1 MESSPSQGNSWQTIT
16 AALTGQMGPGRA
28 GPKWTNFLCPVHEAD
43 GRHHNPSLGVRYDP
57 AQGKTI
63 VRCWAGC
70 DDQDVLAKLNLQVRD
85 MWDRLPEHGRG
96 NRRSDVRGGRSRPSA
111 PVQQPWTSLA
121 DKAIDYAGFPVP
133 HKPSLGEPLGP
144 PENVHSYV
152 YRWPDGRIEGA
163 VIRQRVPYEHGY
175 GKAFTQRHW
184 TGTQWENTGFAPI
197 PFRLPEVVDAVAGG
211 REIYICEGE
220 QDVLHAFDAGQIATC
235 NAMGAVSWTRDH
247 AQWLAGAGRVIVV
260 ADRDRPGYRHA
271 ARVAETLHGHVGE
284 IRVLQAAAG
293 KDLSDHLDAGLGL
306 EQLER
311 VPHLD
316 RHYRQPVQPLRQIT
330 RSR

>member
-1 MESSPSQGNSWQTIT
+1 MQPTPSQGNSWQIIT
-16 AALTGQMGPGRA
+16 AALTAQMGPGRA

-43 GRHHNPSLGVRYDP
+43 GRHHNPSLGLRYDQV
-57 AQGKTI
+57 QGKTI

-85 MWDRLPEHGRG
+85 MWDQLPERGHGSSRG
-96 NRRSDVRGGRSRPSA
+96 HAPGGRPQQSPA
-111 PVQQPWTSLA
+111 PQRMSLA
-121 DKAIDYAGFPVP
+121 DKAIDYARFPVP
-133 HKPSLGEPLGP
+133 HKPPLGEPLGP

-184 TGTQWENTGFAPI
+184 TGTEWENTGFAPI
-197 PFRLPEVVDAVAGG
+197 PYRLPELANAVAGG
-211 REIYICEGE
+211 REIYVCEGE
-220 QDVLHAFDAGQIATC
+220 QDVLRAFQAGQIATC
-235 NAMGAVSWTRDH
+235 NAMGAGSWTRDH
-247 AQWLAGAGRVIVV
+247 AQWLAGAGRVIVI

-271 ARVAETLHGHVGE
+271 AKVAESLHGQVGE
-284 IRVLQAAAG
+284 VRVLQAAAG
-293 KDLSDHLDAGLGL
+293 KDLTDHLDAGHGL
-306 EQLER
+306 DQLAL
-311 VPHLD
+311 VPYLD
-316 RHYRQPVQPLRQIT
+316 RHYRRPVQPPRQIT